1 MQLINLLDKLILQ
14 FYYTKLH
21 NYQAIYN
28 YNYWTIPFF
37 HFIAR
42 NYFVFPF
49 PTGHDLYLDQHY
61 LNGGVYSVEEGQV
74 VRKEEEGREETK
86 L

>member
-42 NYFVFPF
+42 NFFVFPF